1 MSTNTPAQPSES
13 PASPESKVWID
24 GELVP
29 KSQALVSVYDHGL
42 LYGDGVFEGI
52 RAYGG
57 RILKLATHLERM
69 WQSAESIRMRPPYT
83 KDEIANAIRAT
94 IAANNLPDGYIRLV
108 FTRGAGNLGLDP
120 RKCPRPCAI
129 VIVDTIQLYPAEL
142 YRKGMRIIVAKRP
155 RIPVECLDPSIK
167 SLNYLNNILAKL
179 EAVDADVFEA
189 IMLNTDG
196 YVAECTGDNIFGVKG
211 NTVYTPPVEAGLLN
225 GVTRRY
231 VMQEIAPALGY
242 EVRERMMRLDDLLAM
257 DEIFLT
263 GTAAEI
269 IGVSGVGDRTI
280 GAGET
285 GPVTAAIAAEF
296 RRRMAAGA
304 PED

>member
-1 MSTNTPAQPSES
+1 
-13 PASPESKVWID
+13 
-24 GELVP
+24 
-29 KSQALVSVYDHGL
+29 
-42 LYGDGVFEGI
+42 
-52 RAYGG
+52 
-57 RILKLATHLERM
+57 
-69 WQSAESIRMRPPYT
+69 
-83 KDEIANAIRAT
+83 
-94 IAANNLPDGYIRLV
+94 
-108 FTRGAGNLGLDP
+108 
-120 RKCPRPCAI
+120 
-129 VIVDTIQLYPAEL
+129 
-142 YRKGMRIIVAKRP
+142 MRIIVAKRP

-189 IMLNTDG
+189 IMLNTEG

-231 VMQEIAPALGY
+231 VMQELAPALGY

-269 IGVSGVGDRTI
+269 IGVSAVGDRTI

-285 GPVTAAIAAEF
+285 GPVTTAIATEF